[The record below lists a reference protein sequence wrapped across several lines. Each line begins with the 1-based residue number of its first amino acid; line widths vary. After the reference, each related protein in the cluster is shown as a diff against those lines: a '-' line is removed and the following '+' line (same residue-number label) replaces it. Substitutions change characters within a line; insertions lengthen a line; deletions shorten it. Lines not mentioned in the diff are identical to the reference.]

1 MAKVAIVTGGTRG
14 IGHAISV
21 ALKEA
26 GFSVAAN
33 YAGNDA
39 AAEKFKNE
47 TGIPVYK
54 WDVGDYEACAAGLKK
69 VESELGPVEVVVNN
83 AGITKDGMLHRMTPQ
98 MWNEVVRVNL
108 GSMFNMTQPLIEGM
122 RSRNWGRIINISSIN
137 GQKGQLGQCN
147 YSAAKAGVIGFTK
160 ALAQEA
166 ARKGITVNCIA
177 PGYIDTEMVAA
188 VPEDVLKSIIAQIP
202 VGRLGTAA
210 EIARCVVFL
219 AGEDAGFITGSTLT
233 INGAQYISG

>member
-1 MAKVAIVTGGTRG
+1 MARVAIVTGGTRG

-26 GFSVAAN
+26 GCKVAAN

-47 TGIPVYK
+47 TGIPAFK
-54 WDVGDYEACAAGLKK
+54 WDVGDHEACCAGLKR
-69 VESELGPVEVVVNN
+69 VESELGPIDVVVNN
-83 AGITKDGMLHRMTPQ
+83 AGITKDAMLHRMTPQ
-98 MWNEVVRVNL
+98 MWNDVMRVNL
-108 GSMFNMTQPLIEGM
+108 GSMFNMTQPLLDGM
-122 RSRNWGRIINISSIN
+122 RTRNWGRIINISSIN

-160 ALAQEA
+160 ALAQET

-188 VPEDVLKSIIAQIP
+188 VQEDVLRGIIAQIP
-202 VGRLGTAA
+202 IGRLGTAA

-233 INGAQYISG
+233 VNGAQYIAS